1 MNFIK
6 LNKRPIILS
15 VLHTAVIYICT
26 VLLIKNIYNFFEK
39 GSDMYYIFQQLQ
51 SAKIVVPCIITLIVF
66 FFLYK
71 LMFKINLKKGKIV
84 KIIFFSLLLF
94 FITLI
99 ALILSTLLSIVNNVV
114 FLDILISLIKNMEA
128 LGIWEKLLYILFL

>member
-15 VLHTAVIYICT
+15 VIHTVVIYICT